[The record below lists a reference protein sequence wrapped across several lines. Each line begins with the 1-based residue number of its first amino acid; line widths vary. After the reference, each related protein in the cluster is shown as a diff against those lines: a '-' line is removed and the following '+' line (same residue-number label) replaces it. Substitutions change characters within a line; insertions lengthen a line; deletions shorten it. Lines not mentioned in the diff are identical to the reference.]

1 MGNPVNLTCHE
12 CGAINRIPDDKIT
25 ANPKCGVCGDK
36 LINGK
41 VKDIDMATFD
51 KSSKRDGMP
60 LVVDMWAPWCG
71 PCRTMAPEFSKAAAE
86 LKSQARFIKVNTDEF
101 PKVAARHNIRGI
113 PALLLF
119 KNGKEIAR
127 HSGVMRSNELVRWVK
142 SRTM

>member
-1 MGNPVNLTCHE
+1 MSDANLTCLE
-12 CGAINRIPDDKIT
+12 CGSINRVPREKFG
-25 ANPKCGVCGDK
+25 ASPKCGVCGDK
-36 LINGK
+36 LVNGK
-41 VKDIDMATFD
+41 VKDIDLATFE

-71 PCRTMAPEFSKAAAE
+71 PCRTMAPEFSKAANE
-86 LKSQARFIKVNTDEF
+86 LKSQARFIKVNTDEH
-101 PKVAARHNIRGI
+101 PKAAARHNIRGI

-127 HSGVMRSNELVRWVK
+127 HSGVMRANELVRWVK